1 MKLLNFTIIKLTIYL
16 VIGILLAHYLKPN
29 VHLVLYVS
37 MGLVIL
43 LGAYGLSIKSKITHS
58 PYFGILAFFCM
69 IGVGI
74 TTYNL
79 QDEPLRLKHYT
90 HLNTSNNINA
100 FIFKIEERLKPD
112 AYNDKYIATIKAFN
126 NEDAIGHLLINIRR
140 DSTSQPFYV
149 DDVLFTSSEL
159 KAIQKPLNPYQF
171 DYSRYLELQQVNHQ
185 LYLDSSTILKLSN
198 SKSTIYGYADALR
211 THINSKFEEAGFK
224 NDILSIMNA
233 LLLGQRQSIDKSLYN
248 NYVNSGTIH
257 ILAISGLHV
266 GIILWI
272 LNFVFKPLLYLKYGR
287 FIRPFILV
295 CILWIFAIIAGL
307 SPSVTRAVT
316 MFSIIS
322 IAMHLKRQTNIYNTL
337 VISAFIILLFKPTFL
352 FAVGF
357 QMSYLA
363 VLGIVS
369 VQPIIYNL
377 WKPKYWLIDKPWQ
390 IFTVTLAAQAG
401 VVPISLFY
409 FHQFPGLFFISNLVV
424 IPFLGLILGFG
435 LLVIVL
441 ALINWLPSAIVTTY
455 SFIIDSLNA
464 FITWVAQFEEFL
476 FRDIPFTML
485 QAIAYYMLIIALIQV
500 YKFQNFRWVAISL
513 IAIITLQGVYFYNQ
527 HQTQDNALVIFNKN
541 RYSMI
546 GLKTHKTLTLYHN
559 LDSLK
564 LKSDNIIKNYK
575 VGSSLDIVISNSL
588 QSVYQYKDKVIL
600 AIDSFGI
607 YKGITFQ
614 PNYILLRNSPKLNLS
629 RVIDSLQPE
638 LIIADASNYKSY
650 LNRWKATC
658 KHKKIPFHQ
667 TSEKGAFI
675 LK

>member
-1 MKLLNFTIIKLTIYL
+1 M
-16 VIGILLAHYLKPN
+16 
-29 VHLVLYVS
+29 
-37 MGLVIL
+37 
-43 LGAYGLSIKSKITHS
+43 
-58 PYFGILAFFCM
+58 
-69 IGVGI
+69 
-74 TTYNL
+74 
-79 QDEPLRLKHYT
+79 
-90 HLNTSNNINA
+90 
-100 FIFKIEERLKPD
+100 
-112 AYNDKYIATIKAFN
+112 
-126 NEDAIGHLLINIRR
+126 
-140 DSTSQPFYV
+140 
-149 DDVLFTSSEL
+149 
-159 KAIQKPLNPYQF
+159 
-171 DYSRYLELQQVNHQ
+171 
-185 LYLDSSTILKLSN
+185 
-198 SKSTIYGYADALR
+198 
-211 THINSKFEEAGFK
+211 
-224 NDILSIMNA
+224 
-233 LLLGQRQSIDKSLYN
+233 
-248 NYVNSGTIH
+248 
-257 ILAISGLHV
+257 
-266 GIILWI
+266 
-272 LNFVFKPLLYLKYGR
+272 
-287 FIRPFILV
+287 
-295 CILWIFAIIAGL
+295 
-307 SPSVTRAVT
+307 

-322 IAMHLKRQTNIYNTL
+322 IAMHLKRSTNIYNTL

-363 VLGIVS
+363 VLAIVS
-369 VQPIIYNL
+369 IQPIIYKL
-377 WKPKYWLIDKPWQ
+377 WTPKQFIPRKLWT
-390 IFTVTLAAQAG
+390 IFTVTLAAQFG
-401 VVPISLFY
+401 VAPISLFY
-409 FHQFPGLFFISNLVV
+409 FHQFPGLFFIANVVV
-424 IPFLGLILGFG
+424 IPFLGLILGIG
-435 LLVIVL
+435 MLIIAL
-441 ALINWLPSAIVTTY
+441 ALLNLLPKFLVLIY
-455 SFIIDSLNA
+455 SYIIDALND
-464 FITWVAQFEEFL
+464 FIAWVAQFENFL
-476 FRDIPFTML
+476 LKDIPFTML
-485 QAIAYYMLIIALIQV
+485 QAIVYYMLIIALIQV

-600 AIDSFGI
+600 AIDSFAI

-614 PNYILLRNSPKLNLS
+614 PNYILLRNSPKLNLN